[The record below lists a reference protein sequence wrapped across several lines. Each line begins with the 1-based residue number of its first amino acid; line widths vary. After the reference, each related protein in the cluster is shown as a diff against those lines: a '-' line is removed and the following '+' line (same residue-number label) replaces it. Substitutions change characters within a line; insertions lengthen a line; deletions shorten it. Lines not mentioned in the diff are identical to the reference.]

1 MIVSQRNWK
10 VGELPKQTGLTVRML
25 HHYDKIG
32 LFCPSQYTDT
42 GHRLYTEADIAR
54 LQQIVSLKQLGFGL
68 EEIKKII
75 NKSNFNPLEVVK
87 VQLESVK
94 ERIRVQ
100 EQLYD
105 RLEKIYELLN
115 CEQQVTPE
123 QFINVI
129 EVMNMK
135 IDGYFSPGQLA
146 EMARQMGDL
155 IEPEKR
161 KKYVLEWSQL
171 VKQMRAEMEKGTP
184 AETLDVTR
192 LAELTEMLTGSG
204 SPQIV

>member
-1 MIVSQRNWK
+1 MSQRNWK